1 MKTRRTILVLTVML
15 IALVIAG
22 CGGGGPQID
31 NRVLQLSISYSTG
44 GPVAAQMSGGR
55 GAASSGSSI
64 ECRMSEGDD
73 DVIGRATA
81 NQFGAFTMELDHT
94 AFPERA
100 PSAEEFGT
108 FNEIVECR
116 IEGGPWRNPLRQP
129 QIQIG

>member
-1 MKTRRTILVLTVML
+1 ML
-15 IALVIAG
+15 IGLIIAG

-55 GAASSGSSI
+55 GAASAGSSI
-64 ECRMSEGDD
+64 ECRIADGER

-100 PSAEEFGT
+100 PSAEEFRT
-108 FNEIVECR
+108 FNEVVECR
-116 IEGGPWRNPLRQP
+116 IEGGSWRHPLRPP